1 MLPVKVGTSCI
12 VANAHVQ
19 GIIPLPTIYDTHPQK
34 SFDRSW
40 LGVSTL
46 GIRWKNSKLLA
57 GLQNLLWRQ

>member
-1 MLPVKVGTSCI
+1 MLAVKVGTSCI

-46 GIRWKNSKLLA
+46 GIR
-57 GLQNLLWRQ
+57 